1 MSAPGQA
8 WWFGALWCGLGL
20 AVALGSAVVIAR
32 RRRAHAQA
40 VTAGGA
46 APTVTRPVA
55 PSTGEDQAPPIRM
68 AEEGSTVPDVTV
80 RFEVDV
86 VLTEM
91 TERYLIVDALA
102 EVVDGRGLV
111 FGVPVSLILAR
122 PASRLGEER
131 LLNLMDEAG
140 DKRCQ
145 VEVDLTE
152 GRSSVKLLPPGRHL
166 PIPVQAASGLP
177 SPF

>member
-1 MSAPGQA
+1 MPK
-8 WWFGALWCGLGL
+8 
-20 AVALGSAVVIAR
+20 AR
-32 RRRAHAQA
+32 RERSVSDPASDP
-40 VTAGGA
+40 AGA
-46 APTVTRPVA
+46 T
-55 PSTGEDQAPPIRM
+55 SC
-68 AEEGSTVPDVTV
+68 
-80 RFEVDV
+80 
-86 VLTEM
+86 
-91 TERYLIVDALA
+91 TERPAPARYLVVDALA
-102 EVVDGRGLV
+102 DVADGRGVV

-122 PASRLGEER
+122 PASKLGDD
-131 LLNLMDEAG
+131 LVLNLMDDAG